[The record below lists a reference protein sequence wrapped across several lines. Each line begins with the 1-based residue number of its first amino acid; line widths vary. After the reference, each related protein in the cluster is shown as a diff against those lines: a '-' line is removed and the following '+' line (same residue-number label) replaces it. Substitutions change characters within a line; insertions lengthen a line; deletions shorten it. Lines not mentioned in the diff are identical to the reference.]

1 MGRCFVPAAAAVI
14 WLPATPDELQADQ
27 EIKKIQKKRTAKN
40 VLTKREDSERR
51 AKRECNSFK

>member
-27 EIKKIQKKRTAKN
+27 EIKKNSKKENRKERPHKKR
-40 VLTKREDSERR
+40 RQ
-51 AKRECNSFK
+51 